1 MRAGRE
7 DGVGGGDVG
16 LFAPVHTNTIE
27 ALAGLVELVRIDMVS
42 TGEEGRG
49 RQGLCESEGEGV
61 WEDGG
66 GEGGTNLS
74 SSRRDWSTWR

>member
-16 LFAPVHTNTIE
+16 LFAPVHTNTTE
-27 ALAGLVELVRIDMVS
+27 ALAGLVELVRIDLVN

-49 RQGLCESEGEGV
+49 RQGLCERDGEGV
-61 WEDGG
+61 REDGG
-66 GEGGTNLS
+66 EVGTNLS
-74 SSRRDWSTWR
+74 SSRRDWRTWR